1 MCLRLIAPIVAAASL
16 AGCDAA
22 TQIAGDAVEGEV
34 RNAVAA
40 QCLQVAEGT
49 GLVAGRV
56 AEICECAADTYVN
69 DPDLTLDDISRERIE
84 GIVNDC
90 AARTGDSSGATGNF
104 GETTPTEEIGG

>member
-1 MCLRLIAPIVAAASL
+1 MLGKTVALLLVAGSL

-40 QCLQVAEGT
+40 QCAQM
-49 GLVAGRV
+49 AGSAGIVGARV
-56 AEICECAADTYVN
+56 AEVCQCSADTFMA
-69 DPDLTLDDISRERIE
+69 DPDLTLEDATPERIE

-90 AARTGDSSGATGNF
+90 ATRTAATTGNAADTMTA
-104 GETTPTEEIGG
+104 ENIGG